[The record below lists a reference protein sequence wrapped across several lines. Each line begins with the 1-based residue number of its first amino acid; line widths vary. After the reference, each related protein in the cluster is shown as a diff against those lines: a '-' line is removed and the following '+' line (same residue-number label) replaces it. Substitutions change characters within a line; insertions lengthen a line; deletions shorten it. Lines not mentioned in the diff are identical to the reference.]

1 MESTWNLKSPL
12 PPTIHTLIAHIIHIE
27 RSRACTETKKNNRS
41 SIHAY
46 IQGDLFPP
54 SNQIRQADPPIDE
67 AYLGLVAAAIAGTTA
82 DEEEFDSF
90 ISPDPIPFAPPRTP
104 LPAPLYPR
112 RWPEVGVPLAA
123 SGASSA
129 CGSPSGEIGLVRG
142 QSRANRRRR
151 RRAKARRRQELV
163 RRWNYWGQEETG

>member
-27 RSRACTETKKNNRS
+27 RSRACTETKKKLTDR
-41 SIHAY
+41 AY
-46 IQGDLFPP
+46 THTYKGIFP
-54 SNQIRQADPPIDE
+54 DPPIDE
-67 AYLGLVAAAIAGTTA
+67 AYLGLAAAIAGTTA